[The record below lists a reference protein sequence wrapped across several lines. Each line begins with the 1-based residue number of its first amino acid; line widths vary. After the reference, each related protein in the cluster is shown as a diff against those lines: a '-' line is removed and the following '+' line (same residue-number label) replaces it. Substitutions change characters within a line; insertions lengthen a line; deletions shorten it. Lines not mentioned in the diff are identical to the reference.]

1 MDCTEYRTISLMS
14 HITKILLKIIH
25 ERIKNK
31 IDTEVGEE
39 QFGFRKN
46 KGTREAILSIRLV
59 IDKYKEVQKSIYI
72 CFIDYSKAFDRVQ
85 HEKLIK
91 CLQEI
96 GIDGK
101 DIRLIRNI
109 YWEQT
114 ASIRCEN
121 SYSPY
126 IEIRRGVRQGCILSP
141 SLFNI
146 YTENIFK
153 NIEEMPG
160 LKINGKIINNL
171 RYADDTVL
179 LAESEHELQRLIDQV
194 DKSSKEYGLDINI
207 QKTKTMVISKDTEEQ
222 EINISIHGEKLQQVK
237 HYQYLGHMVTND
249 GRCETEVKRRIGMA
263 KSTFNDMRKI
273 VTSKQITNKLK
284 MRIIKCYIYS
294 ILMYGSETWTL
305 NKQLE
310 DRIGA
315 FEMWVYRRIG
325 RTSWKEKKT
334 NKEVLIT
341 LNMKKELLREIKIR
355 QIKYFGHIK
364 RHDTL
369 LKTLLEGKIEG
380 KRARGRQRYKW
391 ESNITRWTGY
401 SLAECTT
408 KTRDRGCWRSVAANL
423 RCGDGTL

>member
-1 MDCTEYRTISLMS
+1 MLPSPEASNLYSRHRYATEKSTHIETSILKAEVENAIKSIKGGKAAGSDNITVDIIKSLNEFGVDTITELCNDIYETGHIPKDLTSSIFIPLPKKPRAVDCTEYRTISLMS

-59 IDKYKEVQKSIYI
+59 IDKYIEVQKSIYI

-179 LAESEHELQRLIDQV
+179 LAESEHELERLIDQV

-207 QKTKTMVISKDTEEQ
+207 KKNNNNKNYDNQQSHRRTAAKHKHTW
-222 EINISIHGEKLQQVK
+222 KLQQ
-237 HYQYLGHMVTND
+237 
-249 GRCETEVKRRIGMA
+249 
-263 KSTFNDMRKI
+263 
-273 VTSKQITNKLK
+273 
-284 MRIIKCYIYS
+284 
-294 ILMYGSETWTL
+294 
-305 NKQLE
+305 
-310 DRIGA
+310 
-315 FEMWVYRRIG
+315 
-325 RTSWKEKKT
+325 
-334 NKEVLIT
+334 
-341 LNMKKELLREIKIR
+341 
-355 QIKYFGHIK
+355 
-364 RHDTL
+364 
-369 LKTLLEGKIEG
+369 
-380 KRARGRQRYKW
+380 
-391 ESNITRWTGY
+391 
-401 SLAECTT
+401 
-408 KTRDRGCWRSVAANL
+408 
-423 RCGDGTL
+423 